1 MPYIKTLFT
10 EAGFLTEMKDLLV
23 ANGWTLESTFKKL
36 GYRFSDMFYRP
47 GFTYNDNDMNKF
59 KIYYADHV
67 IVRNATGE
75 LFGIARINSS
85 EKIYRDLP
93 TKFKDTLNV
102 KHPASENLVTDST
115 LRDELHR
122 WMMEQR
128 NENLMDA
135 SELFFY
141 MLKDLP
147 IVDSAVLNVYPLD
160 TPQGVIDVEN
170 LGYRP
175 ISTTSGNGSSYS
187 FEVQNSH
194 PEIMQ
199 SPMMRVKTREVGTTT
214 NGWMTNWWPDSK
226 ISVEGSVSA
235 ETVALIIQCDNTAAY
250 ADNNV
255 PTIPIYMGQLVPK
268 DPADTNES
276 VLFGGTAVADPE
288 YDYRSEIPHTAVPIM
303 PINKSY
309 PKNPGNGIDNLIVK
323 RGRLGAYYQANS
335 LSFFTTSD
343 KMPPDR
349 ISKDG
354 RSYASSW
361 KNQENEEY
369 QYRFNPSSYYDKVV
383 VSHAEVVHP
392 EEGVRG
398 HLKDMLMTSSIGLV
412 NTDRLR
418 MKREACP
425 DVFDLYKYFVV
436 DAVSPMTKSPAIAT
450 SPAGFAVF
458 EKEAN

>member
-23 ANGWTLESTFKKL
+23 ANGWTLESTFKKM
-36 GYRFSDMFYRP
+36 GYRFNSMFYTP
-47 GFTYNDNDMNKF
+47 GFSSADNDIAKF
-59 KIYYADHV
+59 TIYYADHM

-93 TKFKDTLNV
+93 AKFKDVNSS
-102 KHPASENLVTDST
+102 KHPASAKLVTDST
-115 LRDELHR
+115 LLEELHE
-122 WMMEQR
+122 WMFAQR
-128 NENLMDA
+128 NEQLMDA
-135 SELFFY
+135 SQLFFY

-147 IVDSAVLNVYPLD
+147 IVEEGVLNVYPLD

-175 ISTTSGNGSSYS
+175 TSTSGSNGPSYA
-187 FEVQNSH
+187 FEMQNSH

-199 SPMMRVKTREVGTTT
+199 SPMMQVKTREIGTTS

-226 ISVEGSVSA
+226 IRVEGSVSG
-235 ETVALIIQCDNTAAY
+235 ETVAIIIQCDNTAAY

-255 PTIPIYMGQLVPK
+255 PTIPIYMGQLIPE

-276 VLFGGTAVADPE
+276 VLFGGTAVSLAT
-288 YDYRSEIPHTAVPIM
+288 YDYRSTKPHTAVPLM

-323 RGRLGAYYQANS
+323 RARLGSFYQAYY
-335 LSFFTTSD
+335 LSFHTTSD
-343 KMPPDR
+343 TMPPDR
-349 ISKDG
+349 ISNEG

-369 QYRFNPSSYYDKVV
+369 QYRFNPSSYSNKVI
-383 VSHAEVVHP
+383 VSRAIVVHP

-412 NTDRLR
+412 NTDRLKL
-418 MKREACP
+418 KREACP
-425 DVFDLYKYFVV
+425 NVFDLYKYFVV

-450 SPAGFAVF
+450 SPAGFAIF